1 MRVAYFFSRTTQ
13 HVTRPTLNLK
23 PSPFTLT
30 DTHAHLYWDKFDED
44 RDAVIARCAEFNV
57 TRVLIPGTTVETSL
71 ASVKLAESHPHL
83 FAAIG
88 VHPTDAL
95 EWNDETENELRKIAK
110 RPLPSLPPEGEGTV
124 SPPWGEMS
132 VGQREV
138 VAIGEIGLDY
148 YWDRAPHDVQ
158 KRVLLEQL
166 SLAEELK
173 LPVVLH
179 LREKGD
185 APAGNCSADLLEML
199 NQWHASLR
207 SGKNPLAECPGV
219 LHSFSGTREIAEE
232 AIALGFMIGVTGP
245 ITYKKMS
252 QRREMLA
259 SLPLEKILIE
269 TDSPFLSPH
278 PKRGKRNEPANVRFI
293 AEKLAELHGKKPREI
308 AEITTANAARLFN
321 W

>member
-1 MRVAYFFSRTTQ
+1 M
-13 HVTRPTLNLK
+13 N
-23 PSPFTLT
+23 LT
-30 DTHAHLYWDKFDED
+30 DTHAHLYWERFDED

-71 ASVKLAESHPHL
+71 ASVKLAKSHPHL

-88 VHPTDAL
+88 IHPTDAL
-95 EWNDETENELRKIAK
+95 TWTEETKDELRRLAFF
-110 RPLPSLPPEGEGTV
+110 PHPNLPPRGKGTNSPPPEGRLKRGA
-124 SPPWGEMS
+124 
-132 VGQREV
+132 V

-148 YWDRAPHDVQ
+148 YWDHAPHDVQ
-158 KRVLLEQL
+158 RRVLLEQL

-173 LPVVLH
+173 LPVVVH

-185 APAGNCSADLLEML
+185 ALEGDSAVDLLKML

-207 SGKNPLAECPGV
+207 SSENPLAKYPGV

-232 AIALGFMIGVTGP
+232 AIRLGFMIGVTGP
-245 ITYKKMS
+245 VTFKKMS
-252 QRREMLA
+252 QRREMIA
-259 SLPLEKILIE
+259 SLPLKSLLIE

-293 AEKLAELHGKKPREI
+293 VEKIAELHGKSTREI